1 MYTAQ
6 AKMRLSCSARSS
18 SSCLVRSF
26 QKIFQQQRSVFVPF
40 SQQHQ
45 SSLFIAAATR
55 PGHQQ
60 QLAGSRTW
68 RFSSTPRLI
77 ARSGDGEGATDS
89 MEGTCTTPPTALN
102 GQICT
107 WLELMPHLPIS
118 VFAGMS
124 VELEVKIEGMKCG
137 GCSSRVEEALKV
149 CMHPNRQGLCAA
161 TALLL
166 PAAQHA
172 CGCHAPGTRSS
183 CKACSALPIAHCFCF
198 RMTAANHTLRV
209 LAS

>member
-60 QLAGSRTW
+60 QLAGSRPW

-89 MEGTCTTPPTALN
+89 ME
-102 GQICT
+102 
-107 WLELMPHLPIS
+107 
-118 VFAGMS
+118 GMS

-137 GCSSRVEEALKV
+137 GCSSRVEEALKAMDHV
-149 CMHPNRQGLCAA
+149 KAVAVDLESKLA
-161 TALLL
+161 TVEVEADNYID
-166 PAAQHA
+166 AMNM
-172 CGCHAPGTRSS
+172 
-183 CKACSALPIAHCFCF
+183 LPIFVTTINELGFEAEPHIEYQ
-198 RMTAANHTLRV
+198 A
-209 LAS
+209 